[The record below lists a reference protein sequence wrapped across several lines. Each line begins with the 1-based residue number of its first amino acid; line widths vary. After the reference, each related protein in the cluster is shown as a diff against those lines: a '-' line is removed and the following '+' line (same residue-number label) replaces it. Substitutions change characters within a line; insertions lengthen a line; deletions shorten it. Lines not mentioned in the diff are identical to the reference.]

1 MASFAKRLVAICG
14 FLPVTTLLCF
24 AAGEICAHTASAQT
38 LEVPGPHITLRTAR
52 SSPLDLEVGGELAG
66 VKKGDTRYV
75 SREDLLALPQV
86 KFMVSDDANFH
97 SPVEV
102 RGVTLEELAKHLGE
116 SPRSDLVVAICDD
129 LYRANY
135 SRAYITAHHPVLVLE
150 INGQPPAGW
159 PKDAEGHGPGMGPY
173 MITHAQFTPRFD
185 VLSQSDEAQI
195 PWGVVRLEFRDEE
208 TVFAA
213 IAPRGANADAPEVQA
228 GYKIAQ
234 QNCFRCHNMAGEG
247 GQKAGR
253 PWLVLSAWAT
263 ADPEYFRAYV
273 HNPQSKNQHAQMPAF
288 PRYDQATLNALRAY
302 FSTFTSLPPGAN
314 QPPAATHDAASTA
327 NTAPGKP

>member
-1 MASFAKRLVAICG
+1 MASFAKTLVAICS
-14 FLPVTTLLCF
+14 FLPAAVLLCS
-24 AAGEICAHTASAQT
+24 AVSETRDHTTSART
-38 LEVPGPHITLRTAR
+38 LEIPVPHITLRTAR

-66 VKKGDTRYV
+66 IEKGDTRYV

-86 KFMVSDDANFH
+86 NFMVNDDANFR
-97 SPVEV
+97 SPAEV
-102 RGVTLEELAKHLGE
+102 RGVKLEELAKHLGE
-116 SPRSDLVVAICDD
+116 SPQSDLVVAICDD

-150 INGQPPAGW
+150 INGKPPAGW
-159 PKDAEGHGPGMGPY
+159 PRGAEGDGPSMGPY

-185 VLSQSDEAQI
+185 VLSQPDEAQI

-213 IAPRGANADAPEVQA
+213 IAPRGANANAPEVEA

-253 PWLVLSAWAT
+253 PWLVLSTWAT
-263 ADPEYFRAYV
+263 ADPE
-273 HNPQSKNQHAQMPAF
+273 
-288 PRYDQATLNALRAY
+288 
-302 FSTFTSLPPGAN
+302 
-314 QPPAATHDAASTA
+314 
-327 NTAPGKP
+327 